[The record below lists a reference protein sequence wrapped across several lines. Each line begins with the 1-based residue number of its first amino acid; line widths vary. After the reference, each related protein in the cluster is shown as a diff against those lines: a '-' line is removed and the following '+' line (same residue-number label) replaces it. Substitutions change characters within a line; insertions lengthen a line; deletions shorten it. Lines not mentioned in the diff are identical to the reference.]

1 MIFDYSP
8 YFKKYLA
15 LVEAADQVFDGM
27 LKKYPELVK
36 CKIECSDC
44 CHALFDLTLIEAIYI
59 NHQFN
64 KKFEG
69 MDKQQ
74 ILEKANKMDRY
85 IYRIKRKAYQA
96 LRNGEQEG
104 EILNDLSSETVRCPL
119 LNDKNRCDLY
129 EYRPLTCRFYGV
141 PVAISGEAHICG
153 KTGFLKGHPYPT
165 VKMDAIHRK
174 LQEITAE
181 LVRDINTQYI
191 KLADLLVPLSMA
203 LLTVYDEQY
212 FGIDTPDNEAASG
225 K

>member
-8 YFKKYLA
+8 YFKKYRV
-15 LVEAADQVFDGM
+15 LVQAADQVFAVM
-27 LKKYPELVK
+27 SKKYPELVK
-36 CKIECSDC
+36 CNIGCSDC
-44 CHALFDLTLIEAIYI
+44 CHALFDLTLIEAIYV

-69 MDKQQ
+69 VDKQK
-74 ILEKANKMDRY
+74 ILEKANKLDRA

-96 LRNGEQEG
+96 LRSGQQEG
-104 EILNDLSSETVRCPL
+104 EILKDLASENVPCPL
-119 LNDKNRCDLY
+119 LNDQDQCDLY

-141 PVAISGEAHICG
+141 PVAIGGEAHICG
-153 KTGFLKGHPYPT
+153 KTGFLAGQPYPT
-165 VKMDAIHRK
+165 VKLDAIHRQ
-174 LQEITAE
+174 LQEITAA
-181 LVRDINTQYI
+181 LVRDINTRYI

-212 FGIDTPDNEAASG
+212 FGIETPDSKAASE